1 MLFLLLVFSLTTN
14 NSTAAGEFFNTG
26 EFSEIITLDN
36 LQITESESIEIT
48 KATNNLEVSLKTTP
62 NKLNDYVYFSDARRF
77 IEVEI
82 VDILNKWKGGLY
94 IRKSIVNDTVTDF
107 YCINHLSIY

>member
-1 MLFLLLVFSLTTN
+1 MPKRVVPGSITTPYQKREGDFSPDLVGNQFTSGNAFFTFGNFSLTTN

-48 KATNNLEVSLKTTP
+48 
-62 NKLNDYVYFSDARRF
+62 
-77 IEVEI
+77 
-82 VDILNKWKGGLY
+82 
-94 IRKSIVNDTVTDF
+94 
-107 YCINHLSIY
+107 